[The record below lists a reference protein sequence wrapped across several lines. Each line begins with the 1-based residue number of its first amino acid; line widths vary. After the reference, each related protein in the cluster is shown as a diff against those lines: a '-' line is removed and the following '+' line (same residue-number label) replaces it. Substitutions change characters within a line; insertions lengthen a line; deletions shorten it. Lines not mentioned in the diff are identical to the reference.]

1 MKVLFLGKQRDDF
14 YCTRAM
20 DFLRQQLP
28 ETQFVLAVP
37 GQKFPAENLKDWEG
51 DYIISYLCP
60 WVLPGWLLS
69 KARVAAINFHPAPPQ
84 YPGTGCTNFALYNE
98 EAEYGVMCHHMS
110 PNVDSGKVIA
120 VRRFAV
126 FQEDSVYSLTQ
137 RCYAYMLTLFF
148 DILSRILLGK
158 PLPESDETW
167 TRKPYRKTDLDA
179 LKIISPDMPVDE
191 IRRRVR
197 AVTYP
202 GYAGAT
208 MEIDGMRFEYVPPK
222 NGE

>member
-1 MKVLFLGKQRDDF
+1 
-14 YCTRAM
+14 
-20 DFLRQQLP
+20 
-28 ETQFVLAVP
+28 
-37 GQKFPAENLKDWEG
+37 
-51 DYIISYLCP
+51 
-60 WVLPGWLLS
+60 
-69 KARVAAINFHPAPPQ
+69 
-84 YPGTGCTNFALYNE
+84 
-98 EAEYGVMCHHMS
+98 MS

-126 FQEDSVYSLTQ
+126 FHEDSVYSLTQ
-137 RCYAYMLTLFF
+137 RCYAYMLTLFYE
-148 DILSRILLGK
+148 ILAGILQGK

-179 LKIISPDMPVDE
+179 LKIITPDMPVDE

-222 NGE
+222 NVE